1 MNNFDRSAALL
12 VIDVQSGLDDPV
24 WGKRNNPDAEANIA
38 RLLDAWRRTGR
49 PLFHIKHDS
58 VNPHSPLH
66 PDFPGNEIK
75 NVVRPQ
81 ENEPLIRK
89 SVNSAFIGTDLEE
102 RLRNAGV
109 QTLVLTG
116 LTTNQCVETTARMA
130 GNLGFDTHFVA
141 DATAAFERT
150 GPDGQYHTADEVYSM
165 TLANLNGEFATI
177 VATDDV
183 LEQLSVT
190 ND

>member
-12 VIDVQSGLDDPV
+12 VIDVQNGLDDPV

-49 PLFHIKHDS
+49 PMFHIRHDS
-58 VNPHSPLH
+58 VNPHSPLR
-66 PDFPGNEIK
+66 PDLPGNEIK
-75 NVVRPQ
+75 NIVRPQ

-102 RLRNAGV
+102 RLRKAGV

-130 GNLGFDTHFVA
+130 SNLGFDTHFVA

-150 GPDGQYHTADEVYSM
+150 GPDGRYHTADEVYSM